1 MASSRSGKGV
11 DYTSEWS
18 EWAWHKEG
26 FWFSSRYGPDGEI
39 EYDYDK
45 TTPPPASWQEREST
59 PRFSGE
65 NNVQSVSSPF
75 GSPSDITPEFPSYTT
90 TQANSTKT
98 QVGNVKFAKPLTI
111 VSSSKG
117 KYYDGRIPQSS
128 QPWIQETSAES
139 SSERESDPLPASL
152 SGNQDYPSL
161 EEVTAGLEHL
171 SLAPSATYP
180 AGSHSNFE
188 TQAQRGSTDESA
200 SAETRHGT
208 LDPRYKVIETKKLG
222 KFWRVGRVFMML
234 WVEPARDFAP
244 QPKPTSGPMSQ
255 ASQYGTAQA
264 SSETGSWLGGSFYS
278 EIRRFVVLG
287 TNYGNAQCSPIHT
300 YGYQA
305 CLKPSLPDV
314 NQHTIIYTSEYPPNE
329 RSYIDEKG
337 VERFEG
343 LSKTPIRVVSERKD
357 PEGDLG
363 ERSRLNYSKVYTVE
377 FYSRVLNIGMVHGDH
392 LETLTANSLVK
403 KRVEP
408 PEGPKHRNSS
418 HRKGPGRGQKS
429 KGGP

>member
-1 MASSRSGKGV
+1 
-11 DYTSEWS
+11 
-18 EWAWHKEG
+18 
-26 FWFSSRYGPDGEI
+26 
-39 EYDYDK
+39 
-45 TTPPPASWQEREST
+45 
-59 PRFSGE
+59 
-65 NNVQSVSSPF
+65 
-75 GSPSDITPEFPSYTT
+75 
-90 TQANSTKT
+90 
-98 QVGNVKFAKPLTI
+98 
-111 VSSSKG
+111 
-117 KYYDGRIPQSS
+117 
-128 QPWIQETSAES
+128 
-139 SSERESDPLPASL
+139 
-152 SGNQDYPSL
+152 
-161 EEVTAGLEHL
+161 
-171 SLAPSATYP
+171 
-180 AGSHSNFE
+180 
-188 TQAQRGSTDESA
+188 
-200 SAETRHGT
+200 
-208 LDPRYKVIETKKLG
+208 
-222 KFWRVGRVFMML
+222 
-234 WVEPARDFAP
+234 
-244 QPKPTSGPMSQ
+244 MSQ

-287 TNYGNAQCSPIHT
+287 TNYGNAQCSCVSSLREINIMLSPLYRPIHT